1 MELKKTELNRE
12 KFCYASPLEIR
23 HYVLDIPV
31 TKAKYQYNAV
41 KFALRALYPG
51 NEETT
56 VIDYVARKNSI
67 IGIAANSERI
77 SRLKE
82 ENELILSPALLVS
95 QLIKNGIVIYAG
107 KGWLELQA
115 ATDGFPLFLQSYS
128 ERQFKLCLQ
137 NYSKLVQEYNFSSD
151 QKIVY
156 LFDSADDNIIEKF
169 KENQFEVRYIK
180 NHTKSVKLNDA
191 SIFIERKNK
200 INLLPLFISALV
212 VLCLS
217 VWDILLYQK
226 SNNLNEQLVS
236 IKQKYQTEKKQSFE
250 KSALVTEDEF
260 FQNEVFS
267 SYDIFKEIY
276 KTSASIRILSF
287 SMNGDVIKFEAEK
300 ASAIKVLD
308 ELSKSQLFQELVLHQ
323 SLPQDDGSE
332 RFVISGKIKR

>member
-1 MELKKTELNRE
+1 MYK
-12 KFCYASPLEIR
+12 
-23 HYVLDIPV
+23 
-31 TKAKYQYNAV
+31 
-41 KFALRALYPG
+41 
-51 NEETT
+51 
-56 VIDYVARKNSI
+56 
-67 IGIAANSERI
+67 
-77 SRLKE
+77 
-82 ENELILSPALLVS
+82 
-95 QLIKNGIVIYAG
+95 G
-107 KGWLELQA
+107 K
-115 ATDGFPLFLQSYS
+115 
-128 ERQFKLCLQ
+128 
-137 NYSKLVQEYNFSSD
+137 
-151 QKIVY
+151 
-156 LFDSADDNIIEKF
+156 
-169 KENQFEVRYIK
+169 
-180 NHTKSVKLNDA
+180 
-191 SIFIERKNK
+191 
-200 INLLPLFISALV
+200 
-212 VLCLS
+212 
-217 VWDILLYQK
+217 DILLYQK